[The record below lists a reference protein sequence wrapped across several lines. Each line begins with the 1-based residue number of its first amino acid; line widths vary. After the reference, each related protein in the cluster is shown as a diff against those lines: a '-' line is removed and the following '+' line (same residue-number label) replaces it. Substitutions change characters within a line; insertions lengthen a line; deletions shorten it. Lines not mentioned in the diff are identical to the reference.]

1 MSCRL
6 NFMSMEYAIKNC
18 GFRRALLASG
28 EPFKFLSHMKIKIML
43 YSLEVAIN
51 YECLTFLSSRVSD
64 NGSYS
69 LDPTDNILSLS
80 ETDGVC
86 FHIIVA
92 NKNYLYDTLW
102 QVLMNANSSTI
113 NCGRVGAILDFRGY

>member
-1 MSCRL
+1 MPLKIVDFGEHS
-6 NFMSMEYAIKNC
+6 
-18 GFRRALLASG
+18 LLL
-28 EPFKFLSHMKIKIML
+28 ENPFKFLSHMKIKIML